1 MQASLEERGMRLNN
15 SPMQNKVA
23 SEVYS
28 LVKPRTLIDS
38 LILILVHSETM
49 CYSRK
54 SWDIGITKEKRKLE
68 FACQFISHRMCN
80 GGELFI
86 LFEILLSIF

>member
-1 MQASLEERGMRLNN
+1 MQTSLEEGGMRLNN

-23 SEVYS
+23 LGVYS

-38 LILILVHSETM
+38 LILILIHSDKKLG
-49 CYSRK
+49 YK
-54 SWDIGITKEKRKLE
+54 DHKEIKRKIE
-68 FACQFISHRMCN
+68 FAGQFISHKMCN

-86 LFEILLSIF
+86 LFEILFSIF